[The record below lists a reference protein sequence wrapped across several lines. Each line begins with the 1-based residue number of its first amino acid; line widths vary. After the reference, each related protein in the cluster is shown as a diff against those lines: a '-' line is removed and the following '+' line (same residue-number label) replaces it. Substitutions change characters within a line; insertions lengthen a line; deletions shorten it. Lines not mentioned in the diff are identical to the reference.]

1 MESLNLKIKAEPLVI
16 ETVEHLAST
25 LDPTLYYHSPD
36 HTKDVLRQTMELAEA
51 DALNSRDVLF
61 EGRQS
66 GYEMR
71 RPNAALE
78 RGLELNSTESFR

>member
-1 MESLNLKIKAEPLVI
+1 
-16 ETVEHLAST
+16 
-25 LDPTLYYHSPD
+25 
-36 HTKDVLRQTMELAEA
+36 VLRQTMELAEA